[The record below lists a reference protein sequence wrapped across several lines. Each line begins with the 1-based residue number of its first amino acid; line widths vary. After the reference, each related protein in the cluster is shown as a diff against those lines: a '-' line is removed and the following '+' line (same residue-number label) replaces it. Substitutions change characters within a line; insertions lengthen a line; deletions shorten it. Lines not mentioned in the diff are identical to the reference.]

1 MGVSVSLIAAAVGG
15 IIRFAVLPSS
25 HVAGTLVNWNIA
37 ADGLLTA
44 GAAGVLASVW
54 MEAAARRRSAAAAPA
69 RSRD

>member
-1 MGVSVSLIAAAVGG
+1 MGVSFALIVAAIGG
-15 IIRFAVLPSS
+15 VIRFALMPSS

-37 ADGLLTA
+37 ADTMLAA

-54 MEAAARRRSAAAAPA
+54 MEAAARGRSAAAAPA